1 MQIKNGKDFWAGAM
15 FLAFGLS
22 FMIVGMNN
30 YAMGNAVRM
39 GPAYFPA
46 VLGGMLATLGAII
59 FARAFF
65 SKISHPLKSFAFRP
79 ATFFIGVAI
88 STVTFF
94 VKPMV
99 PGIIGDLFV
108 AISLIVITAAFGPR
122 SLWVILG
129 AVVVFAFLLKPF
141 GMVIATL
148 GLTYIS
154 AWGGN
159 EFKRKEVLILYV
171 VLILFAVIVFVH
183 GLGLPFNI
191 CPEIMDDACRKLGIS
206 K

>member
-22 FMIVGMNN
+22 FMIVGANN

-46 VLGGMLATLGAII
+46 VLGGLLATLGAII
-59 FARAFF
+59 FFRSFF
-65 SKISHPLKSFAFRP
+65 SKISHPLKSFDFRP
-79 ATFFIGVAI
+79 MVFAAGVVLA
-88 STVTFF
+88 VLTFF

-99 PGIIGDLFV
+99 PGIIADLFV

-129 AVVVFAFLLKPF
+129 AVTVFAFLLKPF

-159 EFKRKEVLILYV
+159 EFKKKEVWILFA
-171 VLILFAVIVFVH
+171 VLIVFAVIVFVY
-183 GLGLPFNI
+183 GLGLPFNV